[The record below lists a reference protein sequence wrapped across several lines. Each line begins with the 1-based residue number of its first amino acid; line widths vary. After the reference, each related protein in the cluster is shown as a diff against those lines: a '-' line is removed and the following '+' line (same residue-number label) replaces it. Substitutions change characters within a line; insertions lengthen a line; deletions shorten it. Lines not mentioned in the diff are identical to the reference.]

1 MDSWPQEEKMGVTSR
16 QLSTGPIKSYQTT
29 VAGFALGHG
38 CVSWVGLVGHL
49 NVWCSKKSQ
58 PLLNER

>member
-16 QLSTGPIKSYQTT
+16 QLSTGLIKSYQAT

-38 CVSWVGLVGHL
+38 YVCPGLD
-49 NVWCSKKSQ
+49 S
-58 PLLNER
+58 RDT